1 MNGLIFGMFDI
12 GFIQF
17 FCGCHKFDLS
27 RLYHLGG
34 LRSLTNGKRWNRKLN
49 GRKDEQLIVNNCSR
63 KRSEYFLSEDAI
75 FGYSSGIR
83 LINGML
89 PPFMLYE
96 EINNGEEN

>member
-1 MNGLIFGMFDI
+1 
-12 GFIQF
+12 
-17 FCGCHKFDLS
+17 
-27 RLYHLGG
+27 
-34 LRSLTNGKRWNRKLN
+34 LN